1 MLASLL
7 TVLDLSTSSTC
18 VGICQGICFYTTP
31 SKSDIDEEISTPTT
45 AVARVTI
52 YMLTRVW
59 NEFEYRCDAVY
70 AAGGTS
76 SNPAK

>member
-1 MLASLL
+1 MSGYVKVSAFTPPSSKN
-7 TVLDLSTSSTC
+7 DL
-18 VGICQGICFYTTP
+18 
-31 SKSDIDEEISTPTT
+31 DEEISTPTT

-59 NEFEYRCDAVY
+59 NEFEYRCDAVC

-76 SNPAK
+76 SNPTK